1 VNDYNNLM
9 VISGDVYQTIK
20 SVNEI
25 GWKAIKESSINRVLY
40 LAAAIYSFRFPDVE
54 NIFQDTYKFIITLS
68 GPEDA
73 NIKKALTNL
82 ESNENIMHDQYG
94 YIVKDKEYSKQLEKI
109 PMFTEKKIWIEDI
122 AYIIGVYGEEKIY
135 DFIFRDPEYKE
146 ALRSNSIHTL
156 DITAENKTVQF
167 LNTFKND
174 FEKHISDKTQTLGD
188 RKYLELYFEY
198 VFGKILRGE

>member
-1 VNDYNNLM
+1 MNDYNNLM